1 MLQKILMGFLI
12 VAFSSTSASAALLF
26 YADEATFNAA
36 NPGLVVE
43 DFEGGVVGE
52 NFTGPVNSTTT
63 NIGVF
68 GSTIYSAGD
77 IVPGVEFNSPR
88 RGNPPFINDL
98 NLRLRDVNGSVVFS
112 TPSAPNFRSI
122 DFSTGVTAVSM
133 DVFQFAVTGTDPNDI
148 AVRIFGTGGLLNQAT
163 LPANDSAPAFFG
175 VLSDSDLITRIEIDD
190 ANVDPTVQTLAN
202 IAGIDNVAFGIPAVV
217 PIPAAV
223 WLFGSGL
230 LGLIGLARRKRD

>member
-1 MLQKILMGFLI
+1 MQKILTGFFI
-12 VAFSSTSASAALLF
+12 VALSSTSASAALVF
-26 YADEATFNAA
+26 YADEATFNGA

-63 NIGVF
+63 NIGIS

-88 RGNPPFINDL
+88 RANPPFINNL

-112 TPSAPNFRSI
+112 TPSALNFLSI
-122 DFSTGVTAVSM
+122 DFSVGVTAVSM
-133 DVFQFAVTGTDPNDI
+133 DVFQFVVTGADPNDI
-148 AVRIFGTGGLLNQAT
+148 AIRVFGAGGLLNQAT
-163 LPANDSAPAFFG
+163 LSANDSTPTFFG
-175 VLSDSDLITRIEIDD
+175 VFSDSDLITRIEVDD
-190 ANVDPTVQTLAN
+190 ANVDPTIQTLAN
-202 IAGIDNVAFGIPAVV
+202 IAGIDNVAFGIPTVV
-217 PIPAAV
+217 PVPAAA

-230 LGLIGLARRKRD
+230 IGLIGIARRKKS